1 MWRRRIDP
9 NPWMPSAR
17 VSFFKTQNYL
27 WKVLYTNPPLYRPV
41 YYNRNGQRVAVGL
54 VGGSFPS
61 HIIKVLNFL
70 NISLASSERTAA
82 PRALAQRSG
91 TTRAT
96 FRQVTTRLLPF
107 SITISLHS
115 CARKE
120 TSLTTPKF
128 CSRPHSLNE
137 WDVYGVTQLRHLIN
151 DCGDWFIITF
161 LSPHSSGVPGGHA
174 RFPVGTMLPIRRRS
188 IRKQILRV
196 RSLIRTFWTI
206 EIDELLWRRWVPY
219 TRAPNK
225 CELNCM
231 PKGERFYY
239 RHRRKVID
247 GTKCDEQEGTDVCV
261 AGQCLVFTPLD
272 VLSSNYG
279 R

>member
-196 RSLIRTFWTI
+196 RSLIRIFEQLKLMNCCDADGCRTRGPPTSASSTVCRKASAFTTVTDAKSST
-206 EIDELLWRRWVPY
+206 EPNATSRREPTSASPANVWYLPHS
-219 TRAPNK
+219 T
-225 CELNCM
+225 C
-231 PKGERFYY
+231 
-239 RHRRKVID
+239 
-247 GTKCDEQEGTDVCV
+247 
-261 AGQCLVFTPLD
+261 
-272 VLSSNYG
+272 
-279 R
+279 